1 MIEILTIRAYRLI
14 STFHFL
20 LFTASFDHDDD
31 SKTFIRGGKPTQGPG
46 TGDVVGGRAGD
57 VYKMDSKKSG
67 RPGAPLSE
75 MDRMLEELK
84 VVQRSSVT
92 E

>member
-1 MIEILTIRAYRLI
+1 MKDIPTITAFHLT
-14 STFHFL
+14 STFPLL
-20 LFTASFDHDDD
+20 LFAASFDHDDD
-31 SKTFIRGGKPTQGPG
+31 SKTFIRGGKPTQGSG

-84 VVQRSSVT
+84 VQ
-92 E
+92 